1 MLALAIYFISFVS
14 YFQSDFSDI
23 IEWQAETEYEF
34 GDIALGEPVQHT
46 FTFKNLSD
54 EPIVIDNVR
63 TSCGCTGS
71 TWVQAPVMPDSTGT
85 IVLEYDAALPGYFRK
100 YARVFFNH
108 QRKAEKLWV
117 TGFVLAE

>member
-1 MLALAIYFISFVS
+1 MLVVAIYFISFLP
-14 YFQSDFSDI
+14 YFQSDFSAVV
-23 IEWQAETEYEF
+23 EWQEETEYEF
-34 GDIALGEPVQHT
+34 GDIALGKPVRHT
-46 FTFKNLSD
+46 FTFKNISE

-71 TWVQAPVMPDSTGT
+71 TWEQAPVLPDSTGT
-85 IVLEYDAALPGYFRK
+85 IVLEYDAALQGYFRK
-100 YARVFFNH
+100 YARVFFSS